1 MNINFT
7 LIAQAIA
14 FAVLIWFTVKFVWP
28 PLLKAIEARQKEI
41 ADGLAAAADGRNALE
56 VAAKK
61 SEVTLTEAKQKAS
74 EIIAQAEKRG
84 TQIIE
89 EAKGNA
95 KVEGDRIIAGAKAE
109 IDQEVNR
116 AKEGLRAQVSSLAV
130 AGAEKILNLFPPD
143 THQPRLSSSVIEAI
157 LAVTSVTRDLSEEDI
172 LHNLQ
177 KTEIRPQMLL
187 RNDPHTHNDRFA
199 FIIHPLSKTQIAQI
213 PGFDFLKKS
222 PLLDFAETVASKVPG
237 YHYCKITGI
246 RSEHNGKEISGDL
259 YLLPSTPKMLLKQP
273 AEKVYDSLTNIC
285 EMAYKRG
292 A

>member
-41 ADGLAAAADGRNALE
+41 ADGLAAAQEGRSALE

-116 AKEGLRAQVSSLAV
+116 AKEGLRAQVSTLAI
-130 AGAEKILNLFPPD
+130 AGAEKIL
-143 THQPRLSSSVIEAI
+143 R
-157 LAVTSVTRDLSEEDI
+157 
-172 LHNLQ
+172 
-177 KTEIRPQMLL
+177 
-187 RNDPHTHNDRFA
+187 
-199 FIIHPLSKTQIAQI
+199 
-213 PGFDFLKKS
+213 
-222 PLLDFAETVASKVPG
+222 
-237 YHYCKITGI
+237 
-246 RSEHNGKEISGDL
+246 KEIDAKAHSE
-259 YLLPSTPKMLLKQP
+259 LLAKLA
-273 AEKVYDSLTNIC
+273 AEL
-285 EMAYKRG
+285 
-292 A
+292 

>member
-41 ADGLAAAADGRNALE
+41 ADGLAAAQEGRSALE

-61 SEVTLTEAKQKAS
+61 SEVTLAEAKQKAS

-109 IDQEVNR
+109 IEQEVNR
-116 AKEGLRAQVSSLAV
+116 AKEGLRAQVSTLAI
-130 AGAEKILNLFPPD
+130 AGAEKIL
-143 THQPRLSSSVIEAI
+143 R
-157 LAVTSVTRDLSEEDI
+157 
-172 LHNLQ
+172 
-177 KTEIRPQMLL
+177 
-187 RNDPHTHNDRFA
+187 
-199 FIIHPLSKTQIAQI
+199 
-213 PGFDFLKKS
+213 
-222 PLLDFAETVASKVPG
+222 
-237 YHYCKITGI
+237 
-246 RSEHNGKEISGDL
+246 KEIDAKAHSE
-259 YLLPSTPKMLLKQP
+259 LLAKLA
-273 AEKVYDSLTNIC
+273 AEL
-285 EMAYKRG
+285 
-292 A
+292 